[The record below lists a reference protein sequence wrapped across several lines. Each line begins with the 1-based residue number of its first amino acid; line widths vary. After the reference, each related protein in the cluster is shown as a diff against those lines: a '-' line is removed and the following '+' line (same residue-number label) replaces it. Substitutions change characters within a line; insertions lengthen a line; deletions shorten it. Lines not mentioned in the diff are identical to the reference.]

1 MVMNK
6 KNDDPLKALSDIR
19 SLMERSTRFIS
30 LSGLSGVSAGI
41 FALIGAALVFYYFDV
56 TPFEGRLYY
65 TINSSNPMWGIP
77 PLKFMVLVAACVF
90 ILALC
95 SALFF
100 TMRKAKL
107 KGQKLWDRTSL
118 RLLINMVIPLI
129 AGGLFCLA
137 LMKNHEFGLVAPA
150 TLVFYGLACINA
162 GKYTLDEIRN
172 LGIAEVLL
180 GLFGMFY
187 PGLGLEL
194 WAIGFG
200 VLHIVYGT
208 LMYYKYDREPDLK

>member
-6 KNDDPLKALSDIR
+6 RNEQLEALSEIR

-30 LSGLSGVSAGI
+30 LSGLSGISAGI

-56 TPFEGRLYY
+56 TPFEGRRYY
-65 TINSSNPMWGIP
+65 TIDPNNLMWGLS
-77 PLKFMVLVAACVF
+77 PLKFMVVVAAGVF

-100 TMRKAKL
+100 TMRKAKR
-107 KGQKLWDRTSL
+107 KGQALWDKTSL

-129 AGGLFCLA
+129 AGGIFCIG
-137 LMKNHEFGLVAPA
+137 LMNNHEFGLVAPA

-172 LGIAEVLL
+172 LGIAEVAL

-200 VLHIVYGT
+200 ILHIAYGT
-208 LMYYKYDREPDLK
+208 LMYYKYDRESDSN